1 MSGITTEEDVLHSK
15 DDLAPLFYTDSVADL
30 KDIFV
35 FAEDMTNEDEEK
47 QALAELERLKQEKKE
62 MRRKQREERRRIK
75 EEREKEIAEGKKLL
89 EEELKKME
97 KEEKK
102 EPATPVQEDEAMK
115 KMEEELRR

>member
-1 MSGITTEEDVLHSK
+1 MSGITKEEDVLNCK
-15 DDLAPLFYTDSVADL
+15 DELAPLFYTDSVADL

-75 EEREKEIAEGKKLL
+75 EQREKEIEEGKKILK
-89 EEELKKME
+89 EEL
-97 KEEKK
+97 
-102 EPATPVQEDEAMK
+102 
-115 KMEEELRR
+115 